1 MDVFG
6 QEFGSHLR
14 DLITT
19 ILRETDVPRLRLS
32 SLEPWD
38 LDVDFFKLWE
48 NPRLCRHLHLPLQ
61 SGCAA
66 TLKRM
71 ARKTTPASFKE
82 LVDGLRQV
90 MPDAAVTTDIIAGFP
105 GETELE
111 FSESLG
117 FVREMNFSGGHVFT
131 YSPRASTGAARMV
144 GQINQAVSK
153 ERGAAYRTL
162 FDNSAEV
169 YRRKF
174 IGDSVSV
181 LWESMTQLN
190 ERGWQMEGLTG
201 NYLRVTAAASSP
213 RWNIVDDVKLTG
225 LEGDVLLGGEIIG
238 SL

>member
-1 MDVFG
+1 
-6 QEFGSHLR
+6 
-14 DLITT
+14 
-19 ILRETDVPRLRLS
+19 
-32 SLEPWD
+32 
-38 LDVDFFKLWE
+38 
-48 NPRLCRHLHLPLQ
+48 
-61 SGCAA
+61 
-66 TLKRM
+66 M

-117 FVREMNFSGGHVFT
+117 FVRDMNFAGGHVFT

-225 LEGDVLLGGEIIG
+225 LEGDVLLGGEITG

>member
-1 MDVFG
+1 
-6 QEFGSHLR
+6 
-14 DLITT
+14 
-19 ILRETDVPRLRLS
+19 
-32 SLEPWD
+32 
-38 LDVDFFKLWE
+38 
-48 NPRLCRHLHLPLQ
+48 
-61 SGCAA
+61 
-66 TLKRM
+66 
-71 ARKTTPASFKE
+71 
-82 LVDGLRQV
+82 
-90 MPDAAVTTDIIAGFP
+90 
-105 GETELE
+105 
-111 FSESLG
+111 
-117 FVREMNFSGGHVFT
+117 
-131 YSPRASTGAARMV
+131 MV

-153 ERGAAYRTL
+153 ERGSAYRTL